1 MAQTMG
7 IYIGGRE
14 EYSADFVPY
23 GAAASGTAANSYLAN
38 QNDYMTQV
46 LSDEILMDA
55 VGPTWYGGFETWT
68 GSALVPVYADWTC
81 NRVASVG
88 YIFATTDAKYGDYAI
103 YSAVGSY
110 TTTGTNDITMVNYE
124 AVAIADYMLTFWYKL
139 DQYTGYGRLVVKVH
153 CYNAASALIGTLTVL
168 DTLEEKRRYTRESIL
183 IDSLDWPALTTKIK
197 LEFEMSGRCM
207 ERWDPYPGYHVVYDS
222 VYLDHVRMRP
232 ASEPE
237 ALTTSFDL
245 DDIRGFVKPFV
256 HIMLNASE
264 SDLEFGLNGNLTD
277 GTNDITPLEN
287 ITSAQQVACYDVW
300 RYVDSL
306 SAFEIP
312 NVRISDN
319 AALTDFDQEF
329 SLEIEGLDA
338 GSTPMSVDD
347 LVLLPIDN
355 GYCAIPGVEDNVY
368 YIIDS
373 RSDLPGVLVSYD
385 GTIGKAAWFSNAP
398 LSRRFYL
405 DPQNGSNL
413 AILMRTQ
420 LAYHEIGEFLANVTI
435 KYTPRFLL
443 AP

>member
-1 MAQTMG
+1 
-7 IYIGGRE
+7 
-14 EYSADFVPY
+14 
-23 GAAASGTAANSYLAN
+23 
-38 QNDYMTQV
+38 
-46 LSDEILMDA
+46 
-55 VGPTWYGGFETWT
+55 
-68 GSALVPVYADWTC
+68 
-81 NRVASVG
+81 
-88 YIFATTDAKYGDYAI
+88 
-103 YSAVGSY
+103 
-110 TTTGTNDITMVNYE
+110 MVNYE

-197 LEFEMSGRCM
+197 LEFEMSGRM
-207 ERWDPYPGYHVVYDS
+207 EGSKKYDS

-264 SDLEFGLNGNLTD
+264 SDLELGLNGNLTD
-277 GTNDITPLEN
+277 GTDDITPLEN

-329 SLEIEGLDA
+329 SLEIEGLDS
-338 GSTPMSVDD
+338 GSTPMSLDD
-347 LVLLPIDN
+347 LTLLPIDN
-355 GYCAIPGVEDNVY
+355 GYCAIPGIEDNVY

-373 RSDLPGVLVSYD
+373 RSDLPGVLVSSD
-385 GTIGKAAWFSNAP
+385 GTIDKAAWFSSAS

-420 LAYHEIGEFLANVTI
+420 LSYHEIGEFLANVTI
-435 KYTPRFLL
+435 KYHPRFLL